1 MSEISV
7 VALTAQ
13 IFFCP
18 VGAPSELTGLC
29 HDGAPRMEMTMNV
42 LAHSDRGDALIEFVR
57 GGKVELLVR
66 PDGSVSNPGGEKVD
80 DAARV
85 FWLAI
90 SKAYPE
96 FCTWA
101 LENAK

>member
-1 MSEISV
+1 MSGAQV

-18 VGAPSELTGLC
+18 GAEAVSPLNVC
-29 HDGAPRMEMTMNV
+29 PDGAPRMEMTMNV

-101 LENAK
+101 LEHAR